1 MSIPTT
7 TSRRKAGQAGGIIL
21 EFAIIALVVYV
32 VFAGIVEMGR
42 VIMSGQI
49 LQAAARSGAR
59 ELSLTPLPADATFD
73 TAMVQPDVLQRVF
86 DPRFLVINLDSV
98 SGSLDSYFAQLPVIN
113 RLLRPL
119 MIYDNPTFSVSDGS
133 GGTTIQSYHLLR
145 YPGTLLR
152 EGNWFTVRIPRVDSR
167 DSSGVETIS
176 WLPVVGEAR
185 VDPADPNTGSFS
197 VSAPAPGTYSS
208 PLRGTV
214 ALVIYYP
221 FQSSLLTGYRPN
233 ATDPM
238 GVNSG
243 NYNIADDSSVNAG
256 GGGIVT
262 YPTYPFGSL
271 SLASPIDSAGAY
283 GGVYGLGKQYA
294 RGTTV
299 RPYRS
304 LLSAQSIYQR
314 EVFQ

>member
-1 MSIPTT
+1 MSLPTAPKK
-7 TSRRKAGQAGGIIL
+7 RRSPEAGGVIL
-21 EFAIIALVVYV
+21 EFAFIALVVYI

-42 VIMSGQI
+42 VIMAGQI

-73 TAMVQPDVLQRVF
+73 SAMVHPDVLQRVF
-86 DPRFLVINLDSV
+86 DPRFLVIDLDTV
-98 SGSLDSYFAQLPVIN
+98 SGSLDTYFARLPVIN

-119 MIYDNPTFSVSDGS
+119 MIYDNPTFSVSSG
-133 GGTTIQSYHLLR
+133 GGTTLQTYHFLR

-152 EGNWFTVRIPRVDSR
+152 DSSGFTVRIPRVDSR

-185 VDPADPNTGSFS
+185 VDPVDANTGSFS
-197 VSAPAPGTYSS
+197 VSAPAVGTYSS

-221 FQSSLLTGYRPN
+221 FQSSMLTGYRPN
-233 ATDPM
+233 NTDPL
-238 GVNSG
+238 GVNAG
-243 NYNIADDSSVNAG
+243 NYNIADDSSVTTSG
-256 GGGIVT
+256 SGIVT
-262 YPTYPFGSL
+262 YPVYPFGSL
-271 SLASPIDSAGAY
+271 SLANPVDSGGAY
-283 GGVYGLGKQYA
+283 AGLYGLGKQYA
-294 RGTTV
+294 RGTAV

>member
-1 MSIPTT
+1 MLSPTT
-7 TSRRKAGQAGGIIL
+7 TRTRWSGESGGVIL
-21 EFAIIALVVYV
+21 EFAIISLVVYV

-73 TAMVQPDVLQRVF
+73 TAMVHPDVLQRVF

-98 SGSLDSYFAQLPVIN
+98 TGSLDSYFAQLPVIN
-113 RLLRPL
+113 RLVRPL
-119 MIYDNPTFSVSDGS
+119 MIYDNPTFTVSDGS
-133 GGTTIQSYHLLR
+133 GGTTLQTYHLLR
-145 YPGTLLR
+145 YPGALLR
-152 EGNWFTVRIPRVDSR
+152 DSSGFTVRIPRVDGR

-197 VSAPAPGTYSS
+197 VSAPPPGTYSS

-221 FQSSLLTGYRPN
+221 FQSSMLSGYRPN

-238 GVNSG
+238 GVNAG
-243 NYNIADDSSVNAG
+243 NYNIADDSGVSSSG
-256 GGGIVT
+256 SGIVT
-262 YPTYPFGSL
+262 YPVYPFGSL
-271 SLASPIDSAGAY
+271 SLASPVDSGGAY
-283 GGVYGLGKQYA
+283 AGLYGLGKQYA
-294 RGTTV
+294 RGTAV

>member
-1 MSIPTT
+1 MLFPIATKA
-7 TSRRKAGQAGGIIL
+7 RRECQAGGVIL
-21 EFAIIALVVYV
+21 EFAFIALLVYV

-42 VIMSGQI
+42 VIMTGQI

-59 ELSLTPLPADATFD
+59 ELSLTPLPADVMFD

-86 DPRFLVINLDSV
+86 DPRYLVIDLDTV
-98 SGSLDSYFAQLPVIN
+98 TGSLDSYFAQLPVIN

-119 MIYDNPTFSVSDGS
+119 MIYDNPTFSVTSG
-133 GGTTIQSYHLLR
+133 GGTTLQTYHLLR

-152 EGNWFTVRIPRVDSR
+152 DSSGFTVRIPRVDSR
-167 DSSGVETIS
+167 NASGIETIS

-185 VDPADPNTGSFS
+185 VDPADERTGSFS
-197 VSAPAPGTYSS
+197 VSAPPVGVYSS
-208 PLRGTV
+208 PIRGSV
-214 ALVIYYP
+214 ALLIYYP
-221 FQSSLLTGYRPN
+221 FQSSMLSGYRPN

-238 GVNSG
+238 GVNAG
-243 NYNIADDSSVNAG
+243 NYNIADDSSVTAS
-256 GGGIVT
+256 GIVT
-262 YPTYPFGSL
+262 YPVYPFGSL
-271 SLASPIDSAGAY
+271 SLANPVDAGGAY
-283 GGVYGLGKQYA
+283 AGIYGLGKQYA
-294 RGTTV
+294 RGTAV